1 MIDLSITQVVTH
13 ESLPGVTV
21 TVRPANYR
29 LGILRTV
36 LNAQAIAARAK
47 DADLQDGQVLAGLI
61 GGEKIYPSLIAATV
75 EQTGFDHW
83 PPTAAE
89 VLELPE
95 GFVVAWEQA
104 VYALNPQWRDAPPD
118 EQEKKG

>member
-1 MIDLSITQVVTH
+1 MIDLTITQVVTH
-13 ESLPGVTV
+13 DSLPGASV

-36 LNAQAIAARAK
+36 LNAQAIAAREK
-47 DADLQDGQVLAGLI
+47 DADMQNTQVLAGLI

-75 EQTGFDHW
+75 EQEGFDHW
-83 PPTAAE
+83 PLTSDE
-89 VLELPE
+89 VLDLPE

-104 VYALNPQWRDAPPD
+104 VYALNPQWLDAPPT
-118 EQEKKG
+118 EPEKKG